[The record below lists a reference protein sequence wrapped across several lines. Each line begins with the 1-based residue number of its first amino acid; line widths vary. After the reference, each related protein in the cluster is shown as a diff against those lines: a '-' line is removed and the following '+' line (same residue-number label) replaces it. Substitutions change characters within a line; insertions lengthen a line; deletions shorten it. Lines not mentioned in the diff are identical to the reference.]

1 LPRPFK
7 FEEFWT
13 KDPYCGLVIQA
24 VWDKPIFGPPAHCLT
39 RKQFHTKESLKR
51 WNAIHFGNIQKKIK
65 ATKAMIDKV
74 QQLPLSPSSF
84 SSEANLKDSL
94 DELLIQEEVLWK
106 SKSREI

>member
-1 LPRPFK
+1 L
-7 FEEFWT
+7 
-13 KDPYCGLVIQA
+13 I
-24 VWDKPIFGPPAHCLT
+24 

-74 QQLPLSPSSF
+74 QQLPPSPSSF
-84 SSEANLKDSL
+84 SSEANLKVSL